1 MGRNSKWI
9 KLTLRIENSQY
20 HDFHERTRDLFIDH
34 THAIR
39 LLIELFLINPDIISD
54 KRLLAALK
62 KRIIDAA

>member
-1 MGRNSKWI
+1 MGGNSKWI
-9 KLTLRIENSQY
+9 KLTLRLENSQY
-20 HDFHERTRDLFIDH
+20 HDFHKRTNDLFVDH

-62 KRIIDAA
+62 KRIINAA